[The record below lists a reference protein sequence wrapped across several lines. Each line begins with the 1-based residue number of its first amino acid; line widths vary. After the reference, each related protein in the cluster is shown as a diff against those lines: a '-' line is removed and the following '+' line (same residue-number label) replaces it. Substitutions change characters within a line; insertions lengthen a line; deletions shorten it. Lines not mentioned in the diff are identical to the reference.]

1 MSITASKLRGNI
13 YRLLDRVLETGEP
26 LEIDRKGKQLKIVPS
41 EPVSR
46 LSRLTKRDC
55 IKGDPE
61 EIVHIDWSNEWR
73 P

>member
-13 YRLLDRVLETGEP
+13 YCLLDRVLETGEP

-46 LSRLTKRDC
+46 LSHLSKRDC

-61 EIVHIDWSNEWR
+61 QLVHIDWSDEWR